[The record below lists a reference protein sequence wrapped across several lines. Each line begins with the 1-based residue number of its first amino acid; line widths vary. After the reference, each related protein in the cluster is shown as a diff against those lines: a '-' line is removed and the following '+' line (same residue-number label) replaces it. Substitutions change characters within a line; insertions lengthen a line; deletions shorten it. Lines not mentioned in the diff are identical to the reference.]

1 VSQSTDSIRG
11 KRGYRSGVH
20 VWEIKW
26 LSMQRGTHACVGI
39 ATKDAPLRKQGYQAL
54 VGGTNHSWGW
64 DLGRNML
71 RHNDIPT
78 APVGHENAEV
88 ENNNHITYPVLQNK
102 DSSFVVPD
110 TFIMALDMDAGK
122 LGFVA
127 EGQWLGWAFDGLR
140 GLEVF
145 PTVSC
150 VWGHCEVTLKYI
162 NYSFEPLSL
171 KELSRRCVRLSLR
184 TSDSGT
190 LSNLPVPITLRR
202 YLRDDGLRVLTRKVS
217 PEKRMKIEDE
227 NEQHWAV

>member
-1 VSQSTDSIRG
+1 MSQSTDSIRG

-102 DSSFVVPD
+102 VFVSELQI
-110 TFIMALDMDAGK
+110 FNIA
-122 LGFVA
+122 
-127 EGQWLGWAFDGLR
+127 
-140 GLEVF
+140 
-145 PTVSC
+145 
-150 VWGHCEVTLKYI
+150 TL
-162 NYSFEPLSL
+162 
-171 KELSRRCVRLSLR
+171 
-184 TSDSGT
+184 
-190 LSNLPVPITLRR
+190 
-202 YLRDDGLRVLTRKVS
+202 
-217 PEKRMKIEDE
+217 
-227 NEQHWAV
+227 